1 MLPGLILGGGANY
14 VSKVWGNEANTK
26 WVPAY
31 WRFDAM
37 AAYRLSKF
45 ASVQLNLQNLTD
57 KAYYAQA
64 HRNHYATMAP
74 GRAATLTLTLRY

>member
-1 MLPGLILGGGANY
+1 
-14 VSKVWGNEANTK
+14 
-26 WVPAY
+26 
-31 WRFDAM
+31 M